1 MQNQQQT
8 NNNTVHVKVS
18 YNNEF
23 RRFLLNP
30 VSFEHLYTTLR
41 SLFEL
46 PADFRIKF
54 QDDEND
60 WVLLSTDTELVYAT
74 ELSGSPLRLQVK
86 LSLPET
92 PAQVG
97 SPDLPTGRGGRARGR
112 GCRGGGRG
120 GLTRSERL
128 MKKSS
133 RLSERI
139 SVLEEKLSSDKLTSD
154 RRRVLTWKLEKVKE
168 NLVTVKMMNE
178 ELSQNCQE
186 KTLAQQSSEVSVS
199 DSELTP
205 IALIPEETSVERVGC
220 RGRRGRGGAH
230 SQAWRNKGESDQP
243 LKKGKTR
250 INPEILANFRQ
261 CKEDLRVARESK
273 DAELIKTC
281 LEKFHVAKASRLEA
295 LAALKAEDVASCND
309 EQEQKA

>member
-1 MQNQQQT
+1 MQNQQT
-8 NNNTVHVKVS
+8 NNTVHVKVS

-30 VSFEHLYTTLR
+30 VSFEHLYSTLR

-86 LSLPET
+86 LSFPDT
-92 PAQVG
+92 TAQVG
-97 SPDLPTGRGGRARGR
+97 SADLPNGFGRGGRARGR

-120 GLTRSERL
+120 GLNRSERL
-128 MKKSS
+128 TKKSS

-139 SVLEEKLSSDKLTSD
+139 SALEEKLASDKLTSD
-154 RRRVLTWKLEKVKE
+154 RRRVLTWKLEKLKE
-168 NLVTVKMMNE
+168 KLVTVKMMYE
-178 ELSQNCQE
+178 ELSQNDPE
-186 KTLAQQSSEVSVS
+186 KTPTQERSEISVS
-199 DSELTP
+199 ESAP
-205 IALIPEETSVERVGC
+205 INLIPEETSVERGGC
-220 RGRRGRGGAH
+220 RGRRGRGGAQ
-230 SQAWRNKGESDQP
+230 SKAWRNKGESDLP
-243 LKKGKTR
+243 PKKGKAR
-250 INPEILANFRQ
+250 IDAEILANFRQ

-295 LAALKAEDVASCND
+295 LAALKAETSND
-309 EQEQKA
+309 EQKA